1 MKKYET
7 GGFNE
12 GYFWMLTDNTP
23 ELVGQCGTM
32 SPETTCTADS
42 DKIVSSLAE
51 SVKDTVERVVKQW
64 QSKQ

>member
-1 MKKYET
+1 MKKHET

-23 ELVGQCGTM
+23 ELAGTM
-32 SPETTCTADS
+32 SPETTCPADS
-42 DKIVSSLAE
+42 DKIVLSLAE
-51 SVKDTVERVVKQW
+51 SVKDTVEKVVKQW

>member
-1 MKKYET
+1 MKKHET

-12 GYFWMLTDNTP
+12 GYFWTLTDNTP
-23 ELVGQCGTM
+23 ELVGTM
-32 SPETTCTADS
+32 PPETTCTADS
-42 DKIVSSLAE
+42 DKIVSSLAV